1 MQNELSASASEIF
14 AGVIQDYGRGVVIG
28 SPQSFGKGTVQTFV
42 ELNRFLNSS
51 DDFGALKLTI
61 QKFYRVTGESTQRKG
76 VASDIQLKDF
86 FTYAEVGERFDDY
99 ALPWDKISPT
109 PFNKTSGLEF
119 TKIEQNSKARMNN
132 NTMYQ
137 LLQESALWKQNLDK
151 EESVTLNQNKFFEL
165 MKVRKAQI
173 EKFKAL
179 DKFNNKLAF
188 TFNPDEV
195 LRMKTDDI
203 FTKKKNNW
211 KKMLQKDFYLQEAVN
226 VVSELK

>member
-1 MQNELSASASEIF
+1 
-14 AGVIQDYGRGVVIG
+14 
-28 SPQSFGKGTVQTFV
+28 
-42 ELNRFLNSS
+42 
-51 DDFGALKLTI
+51 
-61 QKFYRVTGESTQRKG
+61 
-76 VASDIQLKDF
+76 
-86 FTYAEVGERFDDY
+86 
-99 ALPWDKISPT
+99 
-109 PFNKTSGLEF
+109 
-119 TKIEQNSKARMNN
+119 
-132 NTMYQ
+132 MYQ